1 MAPTDSLSP
10 AGSSTYSSP
19 TMYVG
24 DGTWDSTRN
33 TFLLPNLVGLNFETM
48 RYNGM
53 GNRFASLPQYHKI
66 IAGHGV
72 LAVITFLFIVPAAI
86 MVAQFHKRSKFWAT
100 RVHIYLQ
107 VLTILLSTVIFT
119 LGWFAVGP
127 SRSFT
132 NPHHG
137 IGMAIYVLV
146 LAQGLAGYFI
156 NIISRKTLPR
166 KLPIISMLH
175 HWTGRIT
182 ALLGFA
188 QVPLGLALYGSPKY
202 TFVLYALWMAFLL
215 IIFFI
220 LSCRARPLLLHKEI
234 DSSHESTMIESQTAR
249 QHGDSAPPIATNAGS
264 AIPVNDVDESQ
275 NRRNESHRSHNRK
288 NQSRRNENR
297 RSQNVI
303 KTEEFASSEI
313 DSRQETKSH
322 DETDANSGQPR
333 DNGIMD
339 KFFKVIA
346 GIGAAAIVKNWHEK
360 RERSKG
366 DDDYSSMSSD
376 SSPRKLRKPEL
387 DSRYDEG
394 STSVERK
401 EIVRSKR
408 SNTSLRAE
416 EAVAAGG
423 LPPSQLHSSTPQD
436 IHRRNS
442 YESESY
448 YDSTAASLPRR
459 QDRRPRSQNDMFAVL
474 GMGWIAQK
482 LKERRERKESEDRE
496 KSDSVHTEEKQ
507 KSRQSKSSSRPTAD
521 RLVRTND
528 EGISTVYTSDLDSPD
543 SSDDSR
549 SIVQPAAAT
558 PVPVSLLPGPGASP
572 FQNRAYSTDDRSTGV
587 TSAAPGMSEASIRS
601 PNDAYNSTAE
611 SQPPRQPLR
620 RHSSRQR
627 KGEVAAAAAAA
638 EAATLAAEEEEQR
651 RKSRSQV
658 GGNLR
663 HSMDGRYTPVS
674 VKLKLHND
682 DKNHVTLRRLTK
694 EEAAAAREARMAE
707 RRQRRPE
714 SLSSISAVD
723 TNISNRRYRRPEYS
737 IEQRAEPPSVALPTM
752 PPLCPPSPTAIS
764 VAMSK
769 DPSSYPNKQGASG
782 SGLLATARLGSPDSP
797 EAWSGMSPNVSVN
810 GEAAAERR
818 RRRRQERSQRDGP
831 GERGSSDV
839 RATCDMSSANLSPTI
854 LNPESQSLTPGP
866 RAKAFVTLY
875 YSALQSTLRSVPYES
890 FEACFPLIAAQAPTA
905 LRAMW
910 QGMRDGLES
919 FASREFEMILQE
931 RAVVRRLNE
940 LEAIITDARQRRDLA
955 TDSEKPTPDQG
966 RPSHTLAPDQLIAAR
981 LAPLYAAQ
989 QGQLNAKL
997 QTLESLN
1004 AGLVVEIR
1012 NERAEIYKLLERAE
1026 TMVEDIREAAAEL
1039 PSLGRE
1045 ACEAMALIYA
1055 ADRPSSG

>member
-107 VLTILLSTVIFT
+107 ALTILLSTVVFT

-146 LAQGLAGYFI
+146 LVQGLAGYFI
-156 NIISRKTLPR
+156 NITSRKMLPR

-175 HWTGRIT
+175 HWIGRIT

-188 QVPLGLALYGSPKY
+188 QAPLGLALYGSPKY
-202 TFVLYALWMAFLL
+202 TFILYALWMAFLV

-234 DSSHESTMIESQTAR
+234 DSSHESTIIESQTAR
-249 QHGDSAPPIATNAGS
+249 QHGNLAPPFATNAES
-264 AIPVNDVDESQ
+264 AIPINDTDERK
-275 NRRNESHRSHNRK
+275 NRRNQSHRSHNRK
-288 NQSRRNENR
+288 DQSRRNENR
-297 RSQNVI
+297 RNQNVS
-303 KTEEFASSEI
+303 KTEEFASSEL
-313 DSRQETKSH
+313 DSRQETKSYV
-322 DETDANSGQPR
+322 ETDVNSGQPR

-339 KFFKVIA
+339 KFYKVIA

-360 RERSKG
+360 RERSKE

-401 EIVRSKR
+401 EVGRSKR
-408 SNTSLRAE
+408 SNTSPRE
-416 EAVAAGG
+416 EEVVAAGG
-423 LPPSQLHSSTPQD
+423 LPASQLRSSTPQNA
-436 IHRRNS
+436 HRRNS

-459 QDRRPRSQNDMFAVL
+459 QERRPRSQNDMFAVL

-482 LKERRERKESEDRE
+482 LKERRERKESEERE
-496 KSDSVHTEEKQ
+496 KSESVHTEEKQ
-507 KSRQSKSSSRPTAD
+507 KSRRSKSSSRPTAD
-521 RLVRTND
+521 RLVRPND
-528 EGISTVYTSDLDSPD
+528 ECISTVYTSDLDSPD

-549 SIVQPAAAT
+549 SVVQPMAAS
-558 PVPVSLLPGPGASP
+558 PVPVSLIPGPGATP
-572 FQNRAYSTDDRSTGV
+572 FQNRAYSTDERSTGV

-601 PNDAYNSTAE
+601 LNDASRSAVD
-611 SQPPRQPLR
+611 SQPPKQPLR
-620 RHSSRQR
+620 RNSSRQR

-638 EAATLAAEEEEQR
+638 EAAALAAEEEEQR
-651 RKSRSQV
+651 RKTRSHV
-658 GGNLR
+658 GGNSR

-723 TNISNRRYRRPEYS
+723 TNISNRRYRRPEYT
-737 IEQRAEPPSVALPTM
+737 IEQRAEPPSLALSTM

-764 VAMSK
+764 VAKSK
-769 DPSSYPNKQGASG
+769 DPSSYPNKHGASG

-797 EAWSGMSPNVSVN
+797 EAWSGMSPNVSGDN

-818 RRRRQERSQRDGP
+818 RRRRQERSRRDGP

-839 RATCDMSSANLSPTI
+839 VMTGN
-854 LNPESQSLTPGP
+854 NPN
-866 RAKAFVTLY
+866 
-875 YSALQSTLRSVPYES
+875 
-890 FEACFPLIAAQAPTA
+890 
-905 LRAMW
+905 
-910 QGMRDGLES
+910 D
-919 FASREFEMILQE
+919 
-931 RAVVRRLNE
+931 
-940 LEAIITDARQRRDLA
+940 AI
-955 TDSEKPTPDQG
+955 S
-966 RPSHTLAPDQLIAAR
+966 
-981 LAPLYAAQ
+981 
-989 QGQLNAKL
+989 
-997 QTLESLN
+997 
-1004 AGLVVEIR
+1004 
-1012 NERAEIYKLLERAE
+1012 
-1026 TMVEDIREAAAEL
+1026 
-1039 PSLGRE
+1039 
-1045 ACEAMALIYA
+1045 
-1055 ADRPSSG
+1055 